1 MRTLLIIGAGGLGSE
16 VVDTVRETKRDTYAD
31 VAFVDDFIK
40 AGTVLHGV
48 EVRGTPAILRDMT
61 PGRVDLCVAV
71 GDPVARRKLIE
82 DIASYGHYV
91 IDVIDPTAVI
101 RPSAVIG
108 PGAIVGA
115 RAVVATNASVGAHV
129 VINIG
134 AVVGHDVSIGPYSVI
149 GAAAVLNGG
158 SSIGEGVLIG
168 AGAAVLPGRRV
179 GSWSKVAMS
188 AAVFTEVEE
197 GITVL
202 GNPARAVKMLRR
214 DGLAQ
219 RMTERLSQGD
229 VTGR

>member
-16 VVDTVRETKRDTYAD
+16 VVDIVRETKRNAYAH

-48 EVRGTPAILRDMT
+48 EVRGTRAVLREMT

-71 GDPVARRKLIE
+71 GDPVARQQLIE
-82 DIASYGHYV
+82 DIARYGHPV

-134 AVVGHDVSIGPYSVI
+134 AIVGHDVSIGPYSVI

-179 GSWSKVAMS
+179 GSRSRVAMS
-188 AAVFTEVEE
+188 AAVFTEIGE

-202 GNPARAVKMLRR
+202 GNPARAVNILRR
-214 DGLAQ
+214 DGRAQ
-219 RMTERLSQGD
+219 RTTESPSESE

>member
-1 MRTLLIIGAGGLGSE
+1 MKALLIIGAGGLGSE
-16 VVDTVRETKRDTYAD
+16 VADIVRETKRDTYAD
-31 VAFVDDFIK
+31 VAFVDDSIK

-48 EVRGTPAILRDMT
+48 EVRGTRAILRDIP

-71 GDPVARRKLIE
+71 GDPVARRKLIA
-82 DIASYGHYV
+82 DVARYGHSM
-91 IDVIDPTAVI
+91 INVIDPTAVI

-158 SSIGEGVLIG
+158 SRIGEGVLIG

-179 GSWSKVAMS
+179 GSWSRVAMS
-188 AAVFTEVEE
+188 AAVFTDVEE

-202 GNPARAVKMLRR
+202 GNPAHAVKIAPPRWTSPEN
-214 DGLAQ
+214 DSAA
-219 RMTERLSQGD
+219 
-229 VTGR
+229 VTG